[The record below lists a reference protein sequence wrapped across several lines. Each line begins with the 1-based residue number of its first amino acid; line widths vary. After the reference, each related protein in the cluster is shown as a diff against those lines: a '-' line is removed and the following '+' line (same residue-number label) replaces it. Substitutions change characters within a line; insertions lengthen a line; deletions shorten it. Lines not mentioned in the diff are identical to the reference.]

1 MHCVR
6 VRRSLVLGVSR
17 GGRTSGTGKS
27 LVRSMGVIGNRDH
40 SSRSG
45 NGDGMGIMNRAMGPI
60 ISTLNSGS
68 TGRGARRCMGRRGWA
83 SMVSVDGVGGK
94 GGERKAHFDKIL
106 IANR

>member
-17 GGRTSGTGKS
+17 EGRTSRTGKS

-45 NGDGMGIMNRAMGPI
+45 NGNGMGIMNRAMGPI
-60 ISTLNSGS
+60 ISTLNSS
-68 TGRGARRCMGRRGWA
+68 RGARRCMGRRGWA